1 MCYRCAMSLMNA
13 PKLSLASLV
22 TLLLTVSSPSAVA
35 YTGAGSGILRA
46 QLCSSP
52 AELLRAARG
61 GDVESMRILGKM
73 LIEGNGVKRDVKNGV
88 KWIKMAAEQGDS
100 GAMLMMGDLYR
111 KGFGVPQDMDKAV
124 EYYILADENGN
135 KNAAKRIDKLSLKD
149 SLPYWEKKVAD
160 GNKKATIK
168 LMLAHATGDGI
179 PKDLDKAKDLYE
191 LAKKKWPKAAEKA
204 LADLTEEQR
213 TALVPPP
220 PPAKPE
226 PIVQTPTQPIAQEED
241 VSNRRD
247 EEKES
252 WQNGVPQPTIDLRL
266 AAVKGEHWKYEDLIK
281 KGADVNYCFSDGYR
295 VIDFEMGAIGEGID
309 ILLKHGAD
317 VNSSWPSYCESISNR
332 NRNEFYSEYE
342 LMDEKSIIA
351 ADEFMYYLLK
361 KGVKFEPDEK
371 GDLPLHYAAI
381 SGWPLYAKHAS
392 GTGVINKQNKYGMT
406 ALAVVVNMLENMIR
420 HRRHMESPTTQ
431 YMGARPIYN
440 SAREKR
446 LVEVLVIL
454 LQNGANPNI
463 AAEKDGEGQINT
475 PFTFLLRNWL
485 DSEDIGVMV
494 KALYNNGADPNTEVE
509 NGYTILDFLVL
520 DSSVSKDGRLYIHR
534 KAIKFLVERGGKC
547 RNREALSKLKNDP
560 ELGQM

>member
-1 MCYRCAMSLMNA
+1 MSFMNA

-22 TLLLTVSSPSAVA
+22 SLLLTVSSPSAVA

-100 GAMLMMGDLYR
+100 GAMLIMGDLYR
-111 KGFGVPQDMDKAV
+111 KGFGVPQDMNKAV

-135 KNAAKRIDKLSLKD
+135 KNAAKRIDKLSLKE

-168 LMLAHATGDGI
+168 LMLAHASGDGI

-191 LAKKKWPKAAEKA
+191 LAKKKWPKAAQKA

-213 TALVPPP
+213 TALVSAP
-220 PPAKPE
+220 K
-226 PIVQTPTQPIAQEED
+226 PIAQEED

-309 ILLKHGAD
+309 ILLKYGAD

-332 NRNEFYSEYE
+332 NRNEFYNEYE
-342 LMDEKSIIA
+342 LKDEKSIIA

-381 SGWPLYAKHAS
+381 NGWPLYAKHAS

-406 ALAVVVNMLENMIR
+406 ALAVVVNMLEEMIS
-420 HRRHMESPTTQ
+420 HRRYMESPTTQ
-431 YMGARPIYN
+431 YMEARPIYN

-475 PFTFLLRNWL
+475 PFTFLLRHWG
-485 DSEDIGVMV
+485 DSEDIGAMV

-520 DSSVSKDGRLYIHR
+520 DSSVSKDGRLYIR
-534 KAIKFLVERGGKC
+534 REAIKFLVERGGKC

-560 ELGQM
+560 ELGSM

>member
-1 MCYRCAMSLMNA
+1 MSLMNA

-226 PIVQTPTQPIAQEED
+226 PIVQTPTKPATPRTSAPVPSVTEWKYVRCDSKYCIDATQSKCEELYRYYLTQSNKQLYIIANDYNDDD
-241 VSNRRD
+241 VPVVAYKALCYFLLGESNRLTLMS
-247 EEKES
+247 KY
-252 WQNGVPQPTIDLRL
+252 GVTSAQLNREYGQLLSEFRELVTRIYKLCDQYPNSENSTTAIVMLTI
-266 AAVKGEHWKYEDLIK
+266 I
-281 KGADVNYCFSDGYR
+281 
-295 VIDFEMGAIGEGID
+295 
-309 ILLKHGAD
+309 
-317 VNSSWPSYCESISNR
+317 
-332 NRNEFYSEYE
+332 
-342 LMDEKSIIA
+342 MDSHA
-351 ADEFMYYLLK
+351 STTPPDDLLK
-361 KGVKFEPDEK
+361 KCF
-371 GDLPLHYAAI
+371 
-381 SGWPLYAKHAS
+381 AK
-392 GTGVINKQNKYGMT
+392 TC
-406 ALAVVVNMLENMIR
+406 
-420 HRRHMESPTTQ
+420 ES
-431 YMGARPIYN
+431 
-440 SAREKR
+440 
-446 LVEVLVIL
+446 
-454 LQNGANPNI
+454 
-463 AAEKDGEGQINT
+463 
-475 PFTFLLRNWL
+475 FLLLTDICLSNVQSSDDTGAAGLAWDFYLGYVYLNRYLQMNKPGL
-485 DSEDIGVMV
+485 SHVADLKLYDERVDRISEECRRIKQANYYGSDDI
-494 KALYNNGADPNTEVE
+494 KQA
-509 NGYTILDFLVL
+509 II
-520 DSSVSKDGRLYIHR
+520 YIY
-534 KAIKFLVERGGKC
+534 GK
-547 RNREALSKLKNDP
+547 
-560 ELGQM
+560 